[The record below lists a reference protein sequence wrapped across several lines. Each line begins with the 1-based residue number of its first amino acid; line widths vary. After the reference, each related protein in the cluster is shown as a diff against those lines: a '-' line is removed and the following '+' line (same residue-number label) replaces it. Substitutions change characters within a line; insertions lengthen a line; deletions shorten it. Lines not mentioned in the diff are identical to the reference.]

1 MGIQGVRFCHG
12 GSPTSHTIIQRPH
25 HTCPPSPSSSQHLRP
40 SPSDY
45 TLLVLAGPPTWSPW
59 MRHGIA
65 KQTRPHDGKSS
76 WRPLKHDAAGWRHP
90 IASKLS
96 SDSAHRFHTDSGA
109 ARSSTR
115 SCASG
120 DQLAAGQLV
129 TSVMLAS
136 SISLAS
142 PRRRRAPLFHPYQE
156 NRLQADRLGRAGW
169 LSPKETEAPE
179 ELIYELLTE
188 KGMSAVF
195 MRQHDLAKRRSE
207 TWNEMAIFSKLKPPK
222 KKSTFVEAQIAR
234 SLASPRLTPPRTY
247 RSPRP

>member
-1 MGIQGVRFCHG
+1 MG
-12 GSPTSHTIIQRPH
+12 SHTIIQRPH

-45 TLLVLAGPPTWSPW
+45 TLLVLAGPPTWIPW

-96 SDSAHRFHTDSGA
+96 SDSAR
-109 ARSSTR
+109 R
-115 SCASG
+115 
-120 DQLAAGQLV
+120 LAV
-129 TSVMLAS
+129 
-136 SISLAS
+136 
-142 PRRRRAPLFHPYQE
+142 
-156 NRLQADRLGRAGW
+156 
-169 LSPKETEAPE
+169 PKKDTEAPE

-234 SLASPRLTPPRTY
+234 S
-247 RSPRP
+247 